1 MLHVLFIQG
10 LIYKFLLFYGLLVLL
25 FLVTLAASLY
35 FPFYFCVC
43 TIPLIHCITIDIYA
57 HVTIVQVNI
66 SICLCMVHIVWNN
79 CFQILFY
86 IYTLFLI
93 LFPLLYSLYLPSWI
107 LVLSLCGII
116 LLFVTP
122 YVPIIEIYGIVVDF
136 HSLTLCANL
145 YWVIIID
152 INSSD

>member
-10 LIYKFLLFYGLLVLL
+10 LIYKFLLFYVLLVLL

-35 FPFYFCVC
+35 FPFYFCVYI
-43 TIPLIHCITIDIYA
+43 IPLSHCIIVAIYV

-107 LVLSLCGII
+107 LVLSLYGII

-122 YVPIIEIYGIVVDF
+122 SVPIIDSHGIVVDF